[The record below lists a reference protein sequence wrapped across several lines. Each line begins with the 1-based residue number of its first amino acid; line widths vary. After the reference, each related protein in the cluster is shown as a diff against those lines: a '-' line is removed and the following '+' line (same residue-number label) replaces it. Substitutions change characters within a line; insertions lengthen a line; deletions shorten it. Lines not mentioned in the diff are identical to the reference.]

1 MNDTRTARPM
11 ILAYLAALAVL
22 VLFSSAL
29 GFLITTFLFA
39 FSGGQA
45 RMVAVVNIGALVVVV
60 VLILVA
66 VVAWVIR
73 SPVEAIKW
81 TAIATGV
88 AWLTAII
95 VEWILSFSLGA

>member
-1 MNDTRTARPM
+1 M

-45 RMVAVVNIGALVVVV
+45 RMVAVVNVGALVVVV

-73 SPVEAIKW
+73 SPGEAIKW